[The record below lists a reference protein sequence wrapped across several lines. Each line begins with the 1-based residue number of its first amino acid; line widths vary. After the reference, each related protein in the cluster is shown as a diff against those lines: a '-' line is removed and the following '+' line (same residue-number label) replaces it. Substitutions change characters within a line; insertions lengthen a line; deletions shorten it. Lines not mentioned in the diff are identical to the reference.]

1 MPEEM
6 AVPLHLS
13 GRSSPLEGDGA
24 DATEG
29 VETRPELGRVFE
41 EQAPKLWR
49 AVFAFTGDRG
59 VTSDAVAEAFAQM
72 LERGKAVRSPE
83 RWAWRAPFRIAAGEL
98 KARSR
103 RTPSIPEGSH
113 EEPVSTSDL
122 LPALARVSPKQR
134 AALILHYYADLP
146 VREIASALGS
156 SSATVRV
163 HLSQGRKR
171 LRRIMEEDDDRP
183 S

>member
-1 MPEEM
+1 
-6 AVPLHLS
+6 
-13 GRSSPLEGDGA
+13 LEGDVA
-24 DATEG
+24 DAPEG

-49 AVFAFTGDRG
+49 AVFAFTGDRE

-72 LERGKAVRSPE
+72 LERGETVRSPE
-83 RWAWRAPFRIAAGEL
+83 RWVWRAAFRIAAGEL
-98 KARSR
+98 KARTR
-103 RTPSIPEGSH
+103 RAPSIPEGSY
-113 EEPVSTSDL
+113 EEPVLSDL

-146 VREIASALGS
+146 VREIARALGS

-171 LRRIMEEDDDRP
+171 LRRMLEESDDRP
-183 S
+183 A

>member
-1 MPEEM
+1 MRPKV
-6 AVPLHLS
+6 A
-13 GRSSPLEGDGA
+13 
-24 DATEG
+24 
-29 VETRPELGRVFE
+29 ETRPELERVFE

-49 AVFAFTGDRG
+49 AVFAFTGDRE

-72 LERGKAVRSPE
+72 LERGTAVRSPE
-83 RWAWRAPFRIAAGEL
+83 RWVWRAAFRIADREL

-103 RTPSIPEGSH
+103 RASSVPEGSY

-171 LRRIMEEDDDRP
+171 LRRLLEEADDGP
-183 S
+183 A